1 MSDITTTGLSI
12 TASLAM
18 IVSPW
23 SVGID
28 EPRETTE
35 SAWMIFSDEVLQ
47 AGLGTATGAFVVK
60 TDPAADPSAIVAN
73 LKVES
78 GLTADQLGRLLGVSR
93 RSIHN
98 WVAGT
103 AIAPAHEE
111 RLRELELLVF
121 SLSADSPEERRKLL
135 LDSSNGPSIFKQF
148 AAKVDAPQKIR
159 FGVPVEERL
168 GL

>member
-1 MSDITTTGLSI
+1 MSSVTTTGIGI

-18 IVSPW
+18 IVAPW
-23 SVGID
+23 AIVTDG
-28 EPRETTE
+28 PRETTE
-35 SAWMIFSDEVLQ
+35 SAWMIFSDEVLH
-47 AGLGTATGAFVVK
+47 AGLGTATGAFLAEIK
-60 TDPAADPSAIVAN
+60 SAADLSEIVAN

-98 WVAGT
+98 WAAGT
-103 AIAPAHEE
+103 AIAPVHEE
-111 RLRELELLVF
+111 RLRDLELLVF
-121 SLSADSPEERRKLL
+121 SLSADSPEERRKML

-148 AAKVDAPQKIR
+148 ASRSDAPQRIK